1 MTMVVAMAL
10 GCSRSLVFVLR
21 LVSMLAESFELLH
34 RL

>member
-1 MTMVVAMAL
+1 MTMIVAMVM
-10 GCSRSLVFVLR
+10 GCNRSLVFVLR